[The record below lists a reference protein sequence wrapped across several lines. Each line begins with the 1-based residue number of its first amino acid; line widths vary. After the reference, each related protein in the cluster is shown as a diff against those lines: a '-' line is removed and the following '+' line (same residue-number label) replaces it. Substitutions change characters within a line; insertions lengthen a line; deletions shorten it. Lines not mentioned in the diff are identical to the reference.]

1 MHFEKMED
9 YTRDNFACGLHM
21 YCIIWEVTVG
31 EVCDWELE
39 PGQQAVAVKKDT
51 TAIRHLLTNLAAV
64 KPCRVVKCLQ

>member
-1 MHFEKMED
+1 MED
-9 YTRDNFACGLHM
+9 YTRDNFVRGLHM

-31 EVCDWELE
+31 EVCDWDLE

-64 KPCRVVKCLQ
+64 KPCRAKCLQ